1 MLKPFKLNVF
11 QLQMFERF
19 VRGSDAAS
27 LQITFSTYYYITR
40 YATIPAHNIDGTSPF
55 VTLTK

>member
-1 MLKPFKLNVF
+1 
-11 QLQMFERF
+11 MFERF
-19 VRGSDAAS
+19 VRESDAAS

-40 YATIPAHNIDGTSPF
+40 YATILAHNIDGTSPF